1 MPPPDAYHGH
11 SSAPARAPGRRPSL
25 AFPRQQGRAR
35 NPLFFGG
42 VLHRF
47 FEDLV
52 LQRLLAQHT
61 LQLDNLGARGCQL
74 GGRHHGLAGGHG
86 HQRALAFELAPLEQQ
101 AGGNTFLPGHER
113 HAHAGL
119 IGSPHER
126 RFLGQGPA
134 PAAPVPRDHFDRL
147 CIPSRIHSPTPILKD
162 KRWTVYGHSGGQ
174 LTTSKS
180 AAPRPS
186 KSRRRCVAPGSQST
200 SLRCARRCKA
210 GTTTSSR
217 SPSATGRF
225 KPCFLRTTPSSRH
238 CRARRRPSVAE
249 SIRPTSPCCARS
261 SRRCMAGATS
271 RNCPRTRTT
280 ACCNSSA

>member
-52 LQRLLAQHT
+52 LQRLLAEHT

-134 PAAPVPRDHFDRL
+134 PTALVPRDHFDRL

-174 LTTSKS
+174 LRLRCYAWKQWGPRGYRELRRRGVSVREAWNVSKS
-180 AAPRPS
+180 AHGPWRL
-186 KSRRRCVAPGSQST
+186 SQ
-200 SLRCARRCKA
+200 
-210 GTTTSSR
+210 
-217 SPSATGRF
+217 
-225 KPCFLRTTPSSRH
+225 TP
-238 CRARRRPSVAE
+238 ALSVAM
-249 SIRPTSPCCARS
+249 PTSFFSAMGLPQLATAR
-261 SRRCMAGATS
+261 A
-271 RNCPRTRTT
+271 
-280 ACCNSSA
+280 